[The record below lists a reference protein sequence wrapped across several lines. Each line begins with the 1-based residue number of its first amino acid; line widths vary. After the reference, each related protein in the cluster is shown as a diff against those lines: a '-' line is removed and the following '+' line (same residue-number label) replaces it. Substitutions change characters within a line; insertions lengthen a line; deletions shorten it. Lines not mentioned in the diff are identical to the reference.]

1 MLPLHGDLP
10 IAEQARAVEPAK
22 QRKVVLATNVAES
35 SVTVDGVTVV
45 VDSGLARVAGHS
57 PWSGLPTLALEPV
70 SRASSTQRAG
80 RAGRT
85 RPGRVLRLYTKGD
98 YESRRAH
105 DAPEIVRSDLAEAF
119 LILHGA
125 GVTEPEK
132 LQFLG

>member
-1 MLPLHGDLP
+1 MWP
-10 IAEQARAVEPAK
+10 K
-22 QRKVVLATNVAES
+22 S

-45 VDSGLARVAGHS
+45 VDSGQARVAGYS

-98 YESRRAH
+98 YEGRRPH
-105 DAPEIVRSDLAEAF
+105 DLPEIVRSDLAEAF

-125 GVTEPEK
+125 GVVDPES
-132 LQFLG
+132 LEFLDAPRRRASRALANCWCCLERSAHPGA